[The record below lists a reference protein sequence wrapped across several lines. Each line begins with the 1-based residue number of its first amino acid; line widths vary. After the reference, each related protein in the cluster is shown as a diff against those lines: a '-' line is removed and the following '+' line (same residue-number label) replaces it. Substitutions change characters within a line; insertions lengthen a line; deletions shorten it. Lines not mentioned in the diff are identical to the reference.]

1 MVKLHWVY
9 SFLAS
14 QQLRCCGVLRSN
26 RLCSPIYQHKR
37 YFYPGIPL
45 QSILKYLFIDRIF
58 LSYFVHHS
66 FRVSHQPLSDRCI
79 IRGPLEGGLRCTL
92 VVHSLIMLKAYLPG
106 LSVLFGRINHSFFVF
121 SFFILPPY
129 STRMCLCICILFG
142 FLSLPSKTGL
152 LRLYEIYVIYY
163 FLTHFE

>member
-58 LSYFVHHS
+58 LSYLVHHS

-121 SFFILPPY
+121 SFFIFPPILLVCVY
-129 STRMCLCICILFG
+129 AFVYYLGFSPCPARRDCYDFTR
-142 FLSLPSKTGL
+142 
-152 LRLYEIYVIYY
+152 YIYY
-163 FLTHFE
+163 FSIKAL